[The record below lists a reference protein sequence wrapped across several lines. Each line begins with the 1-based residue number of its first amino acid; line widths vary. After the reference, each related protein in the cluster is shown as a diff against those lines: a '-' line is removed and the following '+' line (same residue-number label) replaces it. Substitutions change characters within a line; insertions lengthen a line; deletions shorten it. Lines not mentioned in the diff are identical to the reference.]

1 MTRPI
6 QHHSDE
12 TVIGTREPRQLERL
26 RTMARLLDSAVTIPG
41 TRYRFGLDALIGL
54 IPGIGDAIGA
64 ILSTYLIFH
73 AARLGAPR
81 STLVRMMANV
91 GLDTIVGEIPLL
103 GDLFDVGWKSNTR
116 NLALLEE
123 HLRQPIVARSGSRRV
138 LLLLGAGLLVLL
150 VGVIALGIVV
160 GNLVLESVK

>member
-6 QHHSDE
+6 QHRSDE
-12 TVIGTREPRQLERL
+12 AVIGTREPRQLERL
-26 RTMARLLDSAVTIPG
+26 RTMARLLDSAVGIPG

-64 ILSTYLIFH
+64 ILSTFIIFH
-73 AARLGAPR
+73 AARSGAPR

-91 GLDTIVGEIPLL
+91 GLDTMVGAIPLI

-123 HLRQPIVARSGSRRV
+123 HLRQPIVARAGSRRV
-138 LLLLGAGLLVLL
+138 LLLVGAALLVAI
-150 VGVIALGIVV
+150 VGVVALGIVV
-160 GNLVLESVK
+160 GNLVLESMK